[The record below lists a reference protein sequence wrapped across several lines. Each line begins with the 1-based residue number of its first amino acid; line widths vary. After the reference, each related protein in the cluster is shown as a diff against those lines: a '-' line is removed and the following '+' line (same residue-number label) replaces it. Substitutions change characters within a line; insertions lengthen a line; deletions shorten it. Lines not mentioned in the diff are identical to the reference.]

1 LTLLRVAPTAC
12 MLKTGFNE
20 PWSAMIAASTISPL
34 CCRRTGGRIFSAQ
47 LQHTDFRHPIVL
59 ALPRIIRSRA
69 SEPTTSPTPT
79 FLINHLTKGGYH
91 GIQSFDQ
98 TTV

>member
-1 LTLLRVAPTAC
+1 MVCGFWFRVNHKLQTTNHKLQTTNP
-12 MLKTGFNE
+12 
-20 PWSAMIAASTISPL
+20 SSTISHL
-34 CCRRTGGRIFSAQ
+34 CCRRTDGKIFSAQ
-47 LQHTDFRHPIVL
+47 LPHTDFRHTIVS
-59 ALPRIIRSRA
+59 ALHRIIRSRA
-69 SEPTTSPTPT
+69 SEPTTPPTPT